1 VATELARRLPG
12 IRVDVAP
19 PPAVEALPRMDVAVF
34 VGFASTGPLHLPV
47 AVESVAQYA
56 AVFGPDAPLAWDEQR
71 GERVW
76 AHLGPAVRAFFA
88 NGGRRCWVLRV
99 ARTLPIER
107 ERGAGVDPNSVAVSN
122 QFAVPGVLA
131 LPAGAGLQSAVSS
144 TRCEGSWSDRLRVGG
159 ALASRGLALSGWA
172 VSLLPGANRF
182 AFHTRFALRTGD
194 LLQLGRSEEV
204 CAYAV
209 VDSVA
214 VLPDAA
220 GPYQV
225 EVHTVA
231 AFERLLGLASPS
243 AVAGTAGVA
252 GFADAV
258 AATWLGDDPSNP
270 PGGDEPPSQLLQ
282 FDDPVPASLET
293 GHWARFNDGADT
305 SWLRIDR
312 IERTPAFIG
321 SPPAMSSALV
331 HAAVSGPAWRELGA
345 GLPAALSAI
354 TQARLLDL
362 DLRVANV
369 NAQGSEQAFRLAGVG
384 LTPAH
389 RTSFWA
395 LQRDADFYRQPDDQ
409 PPAAPAEL
417 PRFPLAPLAEPLPL
431 AWLPLGVEVACS
443 AMLSPLPQVASALER
458 DGLAS
463 FDETL
468 FLDPELAGDGAET
481 LIAHADDI
489 RLIRSNPR
497 ALLGLHAVLGIGAGG
512 LFNEA
517 SLLAIPDAIHL
528 GWQLRVDPPIAP
540 SEPSPGDAPDHW
552 GTHRGPCASQ
562 TPAPAEG
569 PDFGAF
575 LDCGTRALA
584 APVLIGPN
592 APVPPGPYRLSWS
605 DSEPGATYSLIE
617 AHAADF
623 SDAREVY
630 RGLATEHTVFA
641 DREGVYRYQVF
652 AWVGDDRSAG
662 SNPVTVRVRHD
673 EWVQASVD
681 TAAIDREDGWLAVQR
696 AALRMALA
704 SGDLFVA
711 LAMPRHFRTPQALR
725 YAARLRTVRQ
735 APFIGDAGAFGF
747 DEARALSH
755 GALYFPWAQSSLREA
770 GGPIE
775 RNGLRTPRVVPP
787 DGVAMG
793 VLAARASRR
802 GAWIAAAN
810 EPMKDVVALAPPV
823 RADDRQALQD
833 AQINLLR
840 DDPRG
845 FLALSA
851 DTLALDTE
859 LRPINVR
866 RLLILLRRLALRRG
880 MTYVFEPH
888 GAELRRAVQRSFNTL
903 MTDLFRRGAFA
914 GATPS
919 QSFRVVTDDTVSTP
933 RDTDAGRFI
942 VELHVAPSLP
952 MRFIAVRLAQSGER
966 LSVVEEL

>member
-1 VATELARRLPG
+1 
-12 IRVDVAP
+12 
-19 PPAVEALPRMDVAVF
+19 MDVAVF

-56 AVFGPDAPLAWDEQR
+56 AVFGADAPLAWDEQR

-99 ARTLPIER
+99 ARTVPIER
-107 ERGAGVDPNSVAVSN
+107 ERGAGPDLNSVAVSN
-122 QFAVPGVLA
+122 RFAVPGVLA
-131 LPAGAGLQSAVSS
+131 LPLGAQMQSAVSS
-144 TRCEGSWSDRLRVGG
+144 TRCEGSWSDRLRVGC
-159 ALASRGLALSGWA
+159 ALASRGLALSDWA
-172 VSLLPGANRF
+172 ASLLPGANRF
-182 AFHTRFALRTGD
+182 SFRTRFALRTGD
-194 LLQLGRSEEV
+194 LLQLGSSEAL

-209 VDSVA
+209 VDSVV
-214 VLPDAA
+214 VLPTAA
-220 GPYQV
+220 GPYHV

-231 AFERLLGLASPS
+231 AFERLHGLASPS
-243 AVAGTAGVA
+243 AIAGTASVT
-252 GFADAV
+252 GFADAL

-270 PGGDEPPSQLLQ
+270 LDSDAPPSQLLQ
-282 FDDPVPASLET
+282 FDDPVPSSLEI
-293 GHWARFNDGADT
+293 GHWARFSDGVDT
-305 SWLRIDR
+305 GWLRIDR
-312 IERTPAFIG
+312 IERSPVFIG
-321 SPPAMSSALV
+321 SPPAMSSALI

-345 GLPAALSAI
+345 GLPVALGAI
-354 TQARLLDL
+354 TQARQLDL
-362 DLRVANV
+362 DLRVAG
-369 NAQGSEQAFRLAGVG
+369 GSEQAFRLAGIG

-389 RTSFWA
+389 RTSFWS
-395 LQRDADFYRQPDDQ
+395 LQRDADFYRQRDDQ
-409 PPAAPAEL
+409 APAAPAEL
-417 PRFPLAPLAEPLPL
+417 PRFPLAPLAEPVPL
-431 AWLPLGVEVACS
+431 AWLPLGVEVAYS
-443 AMLSPLPQVASALER
+443 AMLSPLPQAASALER

-468 FLDPELAGDGAET
+468 FLDPELAGDGAAA

-489 RLIRSNPR
+489 RLIRSTPR

-528 GWQLRVDPPIAP
+528 GWQLRIDPPMDP
-540 SEPSPGDAPDHW
+540 SEPVPGDAPDHW

-562 TPAPAEG
+562 TPAPDEG
-569 PDFGAF
+569 PDFGVF
-575 LDCGTRALA
+575 IDCGTRLLA
-584 APVLIGPN
+584 APVLMGPI
-592 APVPPGPYRLSWS
+592 APVPPGPYRLSWTN
-605 DSEPGATYSLIE
+605 SEPGATYSLIE
-617 AHAADF
+617 AQAADF

-641 DREGVYRYQVF
+641 DREGIYRYQVF

-662 SNPVTVRVRHD
+662 SNAVTVRVRQN
-673 EWVQASVD
+673 EWVQANED
-681 TAAIDREDGWLAVQR
+681 TAALDREDGWLAVQR

-725 YAARLRTVRQ
+725 YAARLRAVLQ
-735 APFIGDAGAFGF
+735 PPSVGDAGAFGF

-755 GALYFPWAQSSLREA
+755 GALYFPWAQSDVREVLPDSDPVA
-770 GGPIE
+770 
-775 RNGLRTPRVVPP
+775 RNALRTPRVVPP

-793 VLAARASRR
+793 VLASRATLR
-802 GAWIAAAN
+802 GAWIAPAN
-810 EPMKDVVALAPPV
+810 QAMKDVVALAPPV
-823 RADDRQALQD
+823 RAADRQALQD

-840 DDPRG
+840 ADPRG
-845 FLALSA
+845 FFTLSA
-851 DTLALDTE
+851 DTLSLDVD

-880 MTYVFEPH
+880 MAYVFEPN
-888 GAELRRAVQRSFNTL
+888 GAELRRSVQRSFNAL

-919 QSFRVVTDDTVSTP
+919 QSFRVVTDDTLNTP
-933 RDTDAGRFI
+933 QDRDAGRFI
-942 VELHVAPSLP
+942 VELHVAPALP
-952 MRFIAVRLAQSGER
+952 MRFIAVRLAQTGER